1 MMMKRIIVA
10 LCLLGAVTFAES
22 KVATPAKQDSVQMCP
37 CPEKKGLWAKAKQW
51 VSDHPEQAVAVGTTV
66 ANVAAAGYVATH
78 NCDRYHIL
86 IEYMLMD
93 ACIQN
98 CGDAKKCAERID
110 EWECKQKIKPEEA
123 EVKNKSCPMK

>member
-1 MMMKRIIVA
+1 MMKRIIVA

-22 KVATPAKQDSVQMCP
+22 TIITPQHQDSVQMCP
-37 CPEKKGLWAKAKQW
+37 CPEKKSVWAKAKKWISEHQ
-51 VSDHPEQAVAVGTTV
+51 EETIAVGS
-66 ANVAAAGYVATH
+66 AAAHVAAAGYIAAH
-78 NCDRYHIL
+78 DCDRYHIL

-93 ACIQN
+93 ACIRN
-98 CGDAKKCAERID
+98 CGNEEKCAERIV